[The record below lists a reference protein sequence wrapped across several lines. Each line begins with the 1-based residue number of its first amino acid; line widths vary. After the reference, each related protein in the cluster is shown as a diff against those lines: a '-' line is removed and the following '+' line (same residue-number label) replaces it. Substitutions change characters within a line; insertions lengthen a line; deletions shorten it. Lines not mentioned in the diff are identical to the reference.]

1 MQTQQKNKPTA
12 APAEIILYRA
22 VSLARR
28 LMDENPDMQPDKAT
42 SIASMSG
49 HLDGY
54 CIPLKFAFDVVRYSF
69 RVAFSTVF
77 NDVSARIPLQC

>member
-1 MQTQQKNKPTA
+1 MQTQKTNQKNKPTA

-49 HLDGY
+49 NLDGY
-54 CIPLKFAFDVVRYSF
+54 WRA
-69 RVAFSTVF
+69 RVFEWVT
-77 NDVSARIPLQC
+77 SATIGCNRRNAQR

>member
-1 MQTQQKNKPTA
+1 MQTQKTQQKNKPTA

-42 SIASMSG
+42 G
-49 HLDGY
+49 LFF
-54 CIPLKFAFDVVRYSF
+54 C
-69 RVAFSTVF
+69 
-77 NDVSARIPLQC
+77 

>member
-1 MQTQQKNKPTA
+1 MKMQTQKTQQKNKPTA

-42 SIASMSG
+42 EIASISG
-49 HLDGY
+49 SLDGY
-54 CIPLKFAFDVVRYSF
+54 WRG
-69 RVAFSTVF
+69 RVFEWVT
-77 NDVSARIPLQC
+77 SATLGCNRRLR